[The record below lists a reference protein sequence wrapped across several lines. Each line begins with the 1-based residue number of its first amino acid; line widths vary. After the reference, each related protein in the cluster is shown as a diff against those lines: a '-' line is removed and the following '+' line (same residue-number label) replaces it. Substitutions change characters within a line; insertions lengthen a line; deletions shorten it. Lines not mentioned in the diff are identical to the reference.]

1 MGIIAFAR
9 WFVFRLAYGGAIM
22 GVIRTRGIIMSDNI
36 VTISDSSFDA
46 DVIKS
51 DLPVLVDFWAE
62 WCGPCRMIAPLLDEL
77 AEEYA
82 GKVKVCKMNVDEN
95 AEVPAKFGV
104 RGIPTLLLFVNGEI
118 KAQQVG
124 AVSKNQLLEFVD
136 ANVWLALHLTCS
148 KQ

>member
-1 MGIIAFAR
+1 
-9 WFVFRLAYGGAIM
+9 
-22 GVIRTRGIIMSDNI
+22 MSDNI

-124 AVSKNQLLEFVD
+124 AVSKNQLREFVD
-136 ANVWLALHLTCS
+136 ANV
-148 KQ
+148 

>member
-1 MGIIAFAR
+1 
-9 WFVFRLAYGGAIM
+9 
-22 GVIRTRGIIMSDNI
+22 MSDNI

-77 AEEYA
+77 ANDYA

-104 RGIPTLLLFVNGEI
+104 RGIPTLLLFINGEV

-124 AVSKNQLLEFVD
+124 AVSKNQLREFVD
-136 ANVWLALHLTCS
+136 ANV
-148 KQ
+148 

>member
-1 MGIIAFAR
+1 
-9 WFVFRLAYGGAIM
+9 
-22 GVIRTRGIIMSDNI
+22 MSNNI
-36 VTISDSSFDA
+36 VNISDSSFDA

-51 DLPVLVDFWAE
+51 DIPVLVDFWAE

-77 AEEYA
+77 ANDYA

-104 RGIPTLLLFVNGEI
+104 RGIPTLLLFINGEV

-124 AVSKNQLLEFVD
+124 AVSKNQLREFVD
-136 ANVWLALHLTCS
+136 ANV
-148 KQ
+148 